1 MRVLICGGRDFDDY
15 HSFWYSMNDIS
26 DKFDFDNKQPITI
39 IQGGA
44 KGADAFARTYAIE
57 CGFELE
63 NYEANWSK
71 YGPGAGPIR
80 NQQMIDEGKPDLVI
94 AFPGGKGTADMIRR
108 ARKAKIKVIEIK

>member
-71 YGPGAGPIR
+71 YGRSAGYIR
-80 NQQMIDEGKPDLVI
+80 NAQMLEEGKPDLVI
-94 AFPGGKGTADMIRR
+94 AFPGGKGTAMMVKL
-108 ARKAKIKVIEIK
+108 AQKAKIKVIKIE